1 MTNFNYEEYK
11 SIECGGDPMVYGN
24 AKQKPGK
31 LLWTD
36 IEPDPIVAKVLKRMT
51 DRSKEGI
58 EKYGCT
64 MTREDVTTV
73 GWIDNAIEELLDASI
88 YLERLK
94 YDLRTKDSCYTEGV
108 CDGK

>member
-64 MTREDVTTV
+64 MMRTDVATV
-73 GWIDNAIEELLDASI
+73 GWIDHAIEELLDASI

-94 YDLRTKDSCYTEGV
+94 FDLIQLEKE
-108 CDGK
+108 KENE